1 MSVPDPGPSR
11 RHAARPP
18 HQADA
23 GTDPGRSQPFESLY
37 RSTAS
42 GPRTHRTTARHFEP
56 WLNPPEEEPDA
67 GDTFGW
73 LYRKESEPSVEAAPH
88 LPGSSAGASTALTP
102 GPRPPAPRADPQPA
116 AATSSPLSTARRRRR
131 HAGWLVFLLVLLAA
145 MGGVGVLLLSGDL
158 STLAS
163 TVFYALR
170 DR

>member
-11 RHAARPP
+11 RGTSRPP

-56 WLNPPEEEPDA
+56 WLNPPEEEADA

-73 LYRKESEPSVEAAPH
+73 LYRKEPDPSSDADPH
-88 LPGSSAGASTALTP
+88 LPRASAGTSTALTP
-102 GPRPPAPRADPQPA
+102 APRPATPSAEPQPA
-116 AATSSPLSTARRRRR
+116 NVTSAPRSTARRRGR
-131 HAGWLVFLLVLLAA
+131 HAGWLVFLLGLLAT
-145 MGGVGVLLLSGDL
+145 MGGVGVLLLSSDL
-158 STLAS
+158 SSLAS
-163 TVFYALR
+163 TVLDTLR